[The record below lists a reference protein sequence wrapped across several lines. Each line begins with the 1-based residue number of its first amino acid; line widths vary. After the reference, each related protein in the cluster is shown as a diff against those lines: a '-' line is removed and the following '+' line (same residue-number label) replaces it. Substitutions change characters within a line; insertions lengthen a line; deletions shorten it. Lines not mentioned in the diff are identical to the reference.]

1 MAYWIINSLIVFALC
16 VLLAGVLI
24 PQILLIAYRR
34 KLFDEVDERKIHKGL
49 IPRLGGIAF
58 VPVILL
64 SIALTIAANIIS
76 GSPQF
81 GNVFFN
87 NSLLMIALF
96 CSLQLLYLVGIADDL
111 IGIKYRAK
119 FVVQIVCAVLLI
131 SAGCWFTTLAGSL
144 GIENMPSWMGM
155 PFTAIVIVFIINA
168 MNLIDGIDGLASGL
182 SSIAT
187 GIYGISFL
195 LLGEYA
201 YAIIS
206 LA

>member
-96 CSLQLLYLVGIADDL
+96 CSLQDR
-111 IGIKYRAK
+111 KS
-119 FVVQIVCAVLLI
+119 VV
-131 SAGCWFTTLAGSL
+131 
-144 GIENMPSWMGM
+144 
-155 PFTAIVIVFIINA
+155 
-168 MNLIDGIDGLASGL
+168 
-182 SSIAT
+182 
-187 GIYGISFL
+187 
-195 LLGEYA
+195 
-201 YAIIS
+201 
-206 LA
+206 